1 MQDEIEARELREED
15 IAPEDASEQPARF
28 VHRHPLA
35 AALAILVGAAALVGG
50 GFAAGTVYGERLVAW
65 LFPSVVAVRDEPVTE
80 QVELE
85 DGYGG
90 ALARRVSAAAGD
102 VAANAYEPPTLDE
115 ATAGAIEGLLAKSGI
130 SEATRRVVARDADA
144 MDGGYRI
151 EVVSR
156 MPGAEVDRV
165 AAQGR
170 KGVVDQK
177 NCEFYDQKTYLRQQ
191 RCYGVKSKTAV

>member
-1 MQDEIEARELREED
+1 
-15 IAPEDASEQPARF
+15 
-28 VHRHPLA
+28 
-35 AALAILVGAAALVGG
+35 
-50 GFAAGTVYGERLVAW
+50 
-65 LFPSVVAVRDEPVTE
+65 
-80 QVELE
+80 
-85 DGYGG
+85 
-90 ALARRVSAAAGD
+90 
-102 VAANAYEPPTLDE
+102 
-115 ATAGAIEGLLAKSGI
+115 
-130 SEATRRVVARDADA
+130 

-191 RCYGVKSKTAV
+191 RCYGVKSKTAVSCDGHRMNIHSYVFRSPSKEMTETDELLDRLEAFQKAWSRKKISVLSQADRKNLDFFVVHLGGPWNAALTFKKKSGRLPPRKKSSAHSKFQADSSY

>member
-1 MQDEIEARELREED
+1 MRI
-15 IAPEDASEQPARF
+15 F
-28 VHRHPLA
+28 HPKNA
-35 AALAILVGAAALVGG
+35 A
-50 GFAAGTVYGERLVAW
+50 
-65 LFPSVVAVRDEPVTE
+65 
-80 QVELE
+80 
-85 DGYGG
+85 
-90 ALARRVSAAAGD
+90 
-102 VAANAYEPPTLDE
+102 
-115 ATAGAIEGLLAKSGI
+115 AIEGLLAKSGI

-191 RCYGVKSKTAV
+191 RCYGDEKARRPSPVMGIA